1 MKKKALAIFMA
12 GVLTLGLAACG
23 SSSSTG
29 STAES
34 AAPAESTA
42 AGSDAAESTA
52 AESSAADAAAED
64 VDYGSGNITIWVAE
78 EVTSFTQTQAE
89 QFLQDNPAYS
99 GYTVTVEAVGEGDA
113 ASNMITDVE
122 GGADIYGFAQDQLA
136 RLVSAGA
143 VMEVIGDYADFV
155 STSNDSGAVSAATM
169 GDSIYAFPVTSD
181 NGYFLYYDSSVVTD
195 PTSLEAIVADC
206 EEAGKGFYMEIN
218 SGWYQTAFFF
228 ATGCELTYEAD
239 SAGNFTSSN
248 VTYASEEGLTALK
261 ALINLASSSAFYNGS
276 SVSNATNAA
285 AIVDGTWDSGA
296 AKELFGDNY
305 ACAKLPTFEADGP
318 EYQMSGFGGFKL
330 LGVKPQTDTNKA
342 IVCMELA
349 KYLSSAEVQ
358 LARYQ
363 EVGWGPSN
371 LEAQADEAVQADEAL
386 TALAEQLTYTIPQG
400 QYPNEYWD
408 LATSLGDDSSVV
420 TDPTSLEAIV
430 ADCEEAGKGFYME
443 INSGWYQTAFF
454 FATGCELTYEADSAG
469 NFTSSNVTYAS
480 EEGLTALK
488 ALINLASSS
497 AFYNGSSV
505 SNATNAAAIVD
516 GTWDSGAAK
525 ELFGDNYACAKLPTF
540 EADGPEYQMSGFGGF
555 KLLGVKPQ
563 TDTNKAIVCMELA
576 KYLSSAEVQLARY
589 QEVGWGPSNLEAQ
602 ADEAVQADEALT
614 ALAEQLTYTIP
625 QGQYPNEYWDLATSL
640 GDDIIAGTYD
650 NSSDE
655 ELMSVLENFQTTCE
669 SYATGAGATE

>member
-78 EVTSFTQTQAE
+78 EVTAFTQTQAE

-305 ACAKLPTFEADGP
+305 ACAKLPSF
-318 EYQMSGFGGFKL
+318 
-330 LGVKPQTDTNKA
+330 
-342 IVCMELA
+342 
-349 KYLSSAEVQ
+349 
-358 LARYQ
+358 
-363 EVGWGPSN
+363 EVG
-371 LEAQADEAVQADEAL
+371 
-386 TALAEQLTYTIPQG
+386 G
-400 QYPNEYWD
+400 Q
-408 LATSLGDDSSVV
+408 
-420 TDPTSLEAIV
+420 
-430 ADCEEAGKGFYME
+430 
-443 INSGWYQTAFF
+443 
-454 FATGCELTYEADSAG
+454 
-469 NFTSSNVTYAS
+469 
-480 EEGLTALK
+480 
-488 ALINLASSS
+488 
-497 AFYNGSSV
+497 
-505 SNATNAAAIVD
+505 
-516 GTWDSGAAK
+516 
-525 ELFGDNYACAKLPTF
+525 
-540 EADGPEYQMSGFGGF
+540 EYQMSGFGGF

-655 ELMSVLENFQTTCE
+655 ELMSVLENFQEC
-669 SYATGAGATE
+669 S